1 MSMNN
6 VTFLVPVFNLEGDR
20 LNNFKYVVSKLRE
33 THKPILVIEQL
44 PMDTESSII
53 SDFCRALGVRH
64 HKVEIDSEDIH
75 KSFLINEGTRQIN
88 TEYVWM
94 NDADCIMNFDA
105 VLNTKFSSDFI
116 QPYKIAKRLTKRETI
131 TILSNNNVDV
141 EFKSDNDQSD
151 SNYIS
156 MPSALSF
163 IYKKHSFF
171 EIGGMDERFIGWGYE
186 DNEFSTRLLSI
197 VPNVSFEIFT
207 FYAIHLWHKSANS
220 SDKSIFNK
228 LIFENS
234 FTNDNIEHSRNKN
247 KSLLTQKSCNILTL
261 FRGDFGYLNNIDTY
275 LSTESELLPNTK
287 ITWILNTENDAFI
300 NEAKIRS
307 HKYNDI
313 RLIINSKNPSPELT
327 NNYWDHRHE
336 YVTDIYRRVVPTIS
350 DDFIFTL
357 EDDMIPPNKTLVK
370 LFYKMIED
378 PEKTGAVA
386 AIYDTRIDDGLSCCI
401 TKGCNFRL
409 PTNFIKNN
417 GFLEGNRTGGGATL
431 WNNNIL
437 KSIAPIQF
445 TRIDETTVDGWDWS
459 LSRKILELDCKI
471 FLDTDSVCKHLT
483 K

>member
-1 MSMNN
+1 MNN
-6 VTFLVPVFNLEGDR
+6 VTFLVPVFNLQGDR

-33 THKPILVIEQL
+33 TNKPILVIEQV
-44 PMDTESSII
+44 PMNKEDSII

-64 HKVEIDSEDIH
+64 NKVQIDSEDIH

-94 NDADCIMNFDA
+94 NDADCLMDFNV

-116 QPYKIAKRLTKRETI
+116 QPYKIAKRLTNYETI
-131 TILSNNNVDV
+131 SILSNNKVDV
-141 EFKSDNDQSD
+141 EFKAEADQSD
-151 SNYIS
+151 YNYIS

-163 IYKKHSFF
+163 IYKKSVFF
-171 EIGGMDERFIGWGYE
+171 EVGGMNERFVGWGYE

-197 VPNVSFEIFT
+197 VPKVSLEILT
-207 FYAIHLWHKSANS
+207 FYAVHLWHKLDNS
-220 SDKSIFNK
+220 PNKSLFNK
-228 LIFENS
+228 LIFENLCS
-234 FTNDNIEHSRNKN
+234 YDNRTASINKN
-247 KSLLTQKSCNILTL
+247 KSLLIQKSCNILTL

-275 LSTESELLPNTK
+275 LSTEAELLPNTK
-287 ITWILNTENDAFI
+287 ITWLLNTKNDVFI
-300 NEAKIRS
+300 KEAKIRS
-307 HKYNDI
+307 GKYNDI
-313 RLIINSKNPSPELT
+313 RLIINSKNPSPVLT

-336 YVTDIYRRVVPTIS
+336 YVTDIYKRIVPTIS

-357 EDDMIPPNKTLVK
+357 EDDIIPPDGTLVK
-370 LFYKMIED
+370 LFYKMIES
-378 PEKTGAVA
+378 PEKIGAVA

-401 TKGCNFRL
+401 TKGCDLRL

-417 GFLEGNRTGGGATL
+417 GFVEGNRTGGGATL
-431 WNNNIL
+431 WNNSIL

-445 TRIDETTVDGWDWS
+445 TRINETSVDGWDWS
-459 LSRKILELDCKI
+459 LSRKILESDCKI